1 MLLAEP
7 LTTVI
12 LCALPCALQV
22 MDDDEQFEHMQMTR
36 VMETE
41 PESLAFVRARKAQEL
56 RMGARKKAG
65 APGRR

>member
-1 MLLAEP
+1 
-7 LTTVI
+7 
-12 LCALPCALQV
+12 